1 MDGFQN
7 YLELQVSTILRVNI
21 INGIRRSESEYIT
34 ASQIYIKNTSDIDL
48 TSLDQFDKA
57 ECMSALGGNV

>member
-1 MDGFQN
+1 M
-7 YLELQVSTILRVNI
+7 
-21 INGIRRSESEYIT
+21 
-34 ASQIYIKNTSDIDL
+34 YIKNTSDIDL